1 MARLSWP
8 EMGADEWVR
17 QSWPA
22 RCRTESDGSDQT
34 YAEGT
39 LTLTNRRLF
48 FTGASEL
55 DESLIFDFDDLLLAV
70 RWQRHSVFS
79 YSLIVETASCQR
91 FEFRTK
97 KLACKQIATR
107 FQMRTVASSRARVV
121 RLGSTAGEA
130 EIPAAIWASGSRGF

>member
-8 EMGADEWVR
+8 EMGSGRVGSAELAGSLPYR
-17 QSWPA
+17 
-22 RCRTESDGSDQT
+22 SDGSDET

-48 FTGASEL
+48 FTGPSGL

-79 YSLIVETASCQR
+79 YSLIVETPSCQR

-97 KLACKQIATR
+97 KLACKQIAAR
-107 FQMRTVASSRARVV
+107 SQMRTVATQSSAGREVRVIH
-121 RLGSTAGEA
+121 R
-130 EIPAAIWASGSRGF
+130 